1 MHASH
6 TRTAPSQR
14 VWIALLELETPFTH
28 EIIDLADKPSEFLR
42 LSELASGGKGKST
55 VPLLEMG
62 EDVVS
67 ESLDIVR
74 LLGKAALSKGPGSP
88 QQPMRPSTGGTEH
101 LSATAPGAHA
111 LAQGCR
117 LGPRGEPSPHGCRG
131 EATMAALRC
140 LLRRRRFRCAMPCRQ
155 GHEPAAEARR

>member
-1 MHASH
+1 MPCVCAMCHARATPMPCTSH
-6 TRTAPSQR
+6 IRTAPFQR

-74 LLGKAALSKGPGSP
+74 LLGKAALSKGPGS
-88 QQPMRPSTGGTEH
+88 QQPTLHPP
-101 LSATAPGAHA
+101 A
-111 LAQGCR
+111 
-117 LGPRGEPSPHGCRG
+117 
-131 EATMAALRC
+131 
-140 LLRRRRFRCAMPCRQ
+140 
-155 GHEPAAEARR
+155 PAARSTYK